1 MLKATR
7 AARILIDGKPYELTD
22 GITVAAALD
31 LFGQG
36 AARLS
41 VSGQRRTQFCGVGVC
56 HECRVTIDARRRLA
70 CQALCREGLQVVT
83 DVPAEAGQ

>member
-1 MLKATR
+1 MNAPRT
-7 AARILIDGKPYELTD
+7 ARILIDGKPYEVTD

-31 LFGQG
+31 LFGRG

-41 VSGQRRTQFCGVGVC
+41 VSGQWRAPFCGMGVC

-70 CQALCREGLQVVT
+70 CQTLCREGLQVVT